1 MVDNGSLADIL
12 YYPAFQQMRIDKERL
27 VPINAPLVG
36 FGGTRV
42 FPLGAITLSITM
54 GNYPQQI
61 TKDIPFLVV
70 DYLSTYNAILGLPT
84 LNSWN
89 AITSTYY
96 LMIKFPTDYGI
107 GELRGNQVTARKCY
121 KAMMEMNDHL

>member
-1 MVDNGSLADIL
+1 M
-12 YYPAFQQMRIDKERL
+12 
-27 VPINAPLVG
+27 
-36 FGGTRV
+36 
-42 FPLGAITLSITM
+42 FPLRAITLSITM